1 MTRLLACL
9 LVLGL
14 ARLNAWTAPIPLPLW
29 NGDAPEGDG
38 KFSDSSKARLTV
50 HLAKQPNGAAVV
62 ICPGGGYGGLV
73 TKGEGHGIA
82 EWLNAQGIAGIVLE
96 YRLPAGRPYV
106 PLLDAQQAIRTVR
119 AHAAEWALDPKKV
132 GIIGFSAGGHLAST
146 ATVHFDLGEGKNT
159 DPIARQ
165 SSRPD
170 FAILIYPVIS
180 MEEGVHRGSK
190 KNLMGETPAAGLPD
204 YFSSQKHV
212 TAGTPPAF
220 LAHALDD
227 KVVPIENSR
236 VFYEAQKKAG
246 LPTRLVE
253 LPNGGHGLNGYK
265 GPSWDKWQAESL
277 LWLKEIKV
285 LP

>member
-1 MTRLLACL
+1 MMRLLAL
-9 LVLGL
+9 LAFVSS
-14 ARLNAWTAPIPLPLW
+14 AYAAETLPLW

-38 KFSDSSKARLTV
+38 KFSDSSKAKLTV
-50 HLAKQPNGAAVV
+50 HLPENPNGAAIV

-82 EWLNAQGIAGIVLE
+82 TWLNAHGIAGIVLE

-106 PLLDAQQAIRTVR
+106 PLLDAQRALRTVR
-119 AHAAEWALDPKKV
+119 ANATRWKIDPKKV

-146 ATVHFDLGEGKNT
+146 ATVHFDLGEGKTT
-159 DPIARQ
+159 DAVARE

-170 FAILIYPVIS
+170 FSILIYPVIS
-180 MEEGVHRGSK
+180 MDVGVHRGSK
-190 KNLMGETPAAGLPD
+190 KNLMGETPAAGLPE
-204 YFSSQKHV
+204 YFSTQKHV
-212 TAGTPPAF
+212 TAATPPAF
-220 LAHALDD
+220 LAHAIDD
-227 KVVPIENSR
+227 KVVDIENSR
-236 VFYEAQKKAG
+236 MFFAAQQKAG

-277 LWLKEIKV
+277 LWLKGLKV
-285 LP
+285 IP

>member
-1 MTRLLACL
+1 MRLLSL
-9 LVLGL
+9 LAFATSVF
-14 ARLNAWTAPIPLPLW
+14 AAETLPLW
-29 NGDAPEGDG
+29 KGDAPEGDG
-38 KFSDSSKARLTV
+38 KFSDSSKAKLTV
-50 HLAKQPNGAAVV
+50 HLPEKPNGAAIV

-82 EWLNAQGIAGIVLE
+82 AWLNAHGIAGIVLE

-106 PLLDAQQAIRTVR
+106 PLLDAQRAIRTVR
-119 AHAAEWALDPKKV
+119 ANAAQWKVDPKKV

-146 ATVHFDLGEGKNT
+146 ATVHFDAGEGKTT
-159 DPIARQ
+159 DAIARE

-170 FAILIYPVIS
+170 FSILIYPVIS

-190 KNLMGETPAAGLPD
+190 KNLMGETPAVGLPD
-204 YFSSQKHV
+204 YFSTQRHV
-212 TAGTPPAF
+212 KTGTPPAF
-220 LAHALDD
+220 LAHAVDD

-236 VFYEAQKKAG
+236 MFFEAQQKAG

-265 GPSWDKWQAESL
+265 GASWDAWQKLSL
-277 LWLKEIKV
+277 EWLQELKII
-285 LP
+285 P

>member
-1 MTRLLACL
+1 MRLLATL
-9 LVLGL
+9 LLLGL
-14 ARLNAWTAPIPLPLW
+14 ARLNAETAAIPLPLW
-29 NGDAPEGDG
+29 SGDAPEGDG
-38 KFSDSSKARLTV
+38 KFSDSSKAKLTV
-50 HLAKQPNGAAVV
+50 HLAEQPNGAAVV

-82 EWLNAQGIAGIVLE
+82 TWLNAHGIAGIVLE

-106 PLLDAQQAIRTVR
+106 PLLDAQRAIRTVR
-119 AHAAEWALDPKKV
+119 AHATKWKLDPKKV

-159 DPIARQ
+159 DPIARE

-170 FAILIYPVIS
+170 FSMLIYPVIS

-212 TAGTPPAF
+212 TAATPPAF
-220 LAHALDD
+220 LAHAIDD

-236 VFYEAQKKAG
+236 MFYEAQKKAG

>member
-1 MTRLLACL
+1 MRLLAL
-9 LVLGL
+9 LAFVSS
-14 ARLNAWTAPIPLPLW
+14 AYAAETLPLW

-38 KFSDSSKARLTV
+38 KFSDSSKAKLTV
-50 HLAKQPNGAAVV
+50 HLPENPNGAAIV

-82 EWLNAQGIAGIVLE
+82 AWLNAHGIAGIVLE

-106 PLLDAQQAIRTVR
+106 PLLDAQRALRTVR
-119 AHAAEWALDPKKV
+119 ANATRWKIDPKRV

-146 ATVHFDLGEGKNT
+146 ATVHFDLGEGKTT
-159 DPIARQ
+159 DAIARE

-170 FAILIYPVIS
+170 FSILIYPVIS
-180 MEEGVHRGSK
+180 MDVGVHRGSK
-190 KNLMGETPAAGLPD
+190 KNLMGETPAAGLPE
-204 YFSSQKHV
+204 YFSTQKHV
-212 TAGTPPAF
+212 TAATPPAF
-220 LAHALDD
+220 LAHAIDD
-227 KVVPIENSR
+227 KVVDIENSR
-236 VFYEAQKKAG
+236 MFFAAQQKAG

-277 LWLKEIKV
+277 LWLKGLKV
-285 LP
+285 IP

>member
-1 MTRLLACL
+1 MRPLVALLAL
-9 LVLGL
+9 
-14 ARLNAWTAPIPLPLW
+14 TASCFAAETLPLW
-29 NGDAPEGDG
+29 PGDAPEGNG
-38 KFSDSSKARLTV
+38 KFSDSSKAKITV
-50 HLAKQPNGAAVV
+50 HLPEKPNGAAIV

-82 EWLNAQGIAGIVLE
+82 AWLNSHGIAGIVLE

-106 PLLDAQQAIRTVR
+106 PLLDAQRAIRTVR
-119 AHAAEWALDPKKV
+119 ANAAAWKIDPKKV

-146 ATVHFDLGEGKNT
+146 ATVHFDLGEGKTT
-159 DPIARQ
+159 DAVTRE

-170 FAILIYPVIS
+170 FSLLIYPVIS
-180 MEEGVHRGSK
+180 MDVGVHRGSK
-190 KNLMGETPAAGLPD
+190 KNLMGETPAADLPE
-204 YFSSQKHV
+204 YFSTHKHV
-212 TAGTPPAF
+212 KAGTPPAF
-220 LAHALDD
+220 LAHAVDD
-227 KVVPIENSR
+227 KVVAIENSR
-236 VFYEAQKKAG
+236 MFFAAQQKAG

-277 LWLKEIKV
+277 VWLKEIKV

>member
-1 MTRLLACL
+1 MRLLSL
-9 LVLGL
+9 LAFATSVF
-14 ARLNAWTAPIPLPLW
+14 AAETLPLW
-29 NGDAPEGDG
+29 KGDAPEGNG
-38 KFSDSSKARLTV
+38 KFSDSSKAKLTV
-50 HLAKQPNGAAVV
+50 HLPEKPNGAAIV

-82 EWLNAQGIAGIVLE
+82 AWLNAHGIAGIVLE

-106 PLLDAQQAIRTVR
+106 PLLDAQRAIRTVR
-119 AHAAEWALDPKKV
+119 ANAAQWKVDPKKV

-146 ATVHFDLGEGKNT
+146 ATVHFDAGEGKTT
-159 DPIARQ
+159 DAIARE

-170 FAILIYPVIS
+170 FSILIYPVIS

-190 KNLMGETPAAGLPD
+190 KNLMGETPAVGLPD
-204 YFSSQKHV
+204 YFSTQRHV
-212 TAGTPPAF
+212 KTGTPPAF
-220 LAHALDD
+220 LAHAVDD

-236 VFYEAQKKAG
+236 MFFEAQQKAG

-265 GPSWDKWQAESL
+265 GASWDAWQKLSL
-277 LWLKEIKV
+277 EWLQELKII
-285 LP
+285 P

>member
-1 MTRLLACL
+1 MRPLLAI
-9 LVLGL
+9 L
-14 ARLNAWTAPIPLPLW
+14 AFTTTAFAAETLPLW
-29 NGDAPEGDG
+29 KGDAPEGNG
-38 KFSDSSKARLTV
+38 KFSDSSKAKLTV
-50 HLAKQPNGAAVV
+50 HLPEKPNGAAIV

-82 EWLNAQGIAGIVLE
+82 AWLNAHGIAGIVLE

-106 PLLDAQQAIRTVR
+106 PLLDAQRAIRTVR
-119 AHAAEWALDPKKV
+119 ANAAQWKVDPKKV

-146 ATVHFDLGEGKNT
+146 ATVHFDAGEGKTT
-159 DPIARQ
+159 DAIARE

-170 FAILIYPVIS
+170 FSILIYPVIS

-204 YFSSQKHV
+204 YFSTQRHV
-212 TAGTPPAF
+212 KTGTPPAF
-220 LAHALDD
+220 LAHAVDD

-236 VFYEAQKKAG
+236 MFYEAQQKAG
-246 LPTRLVE
+246 LPARLVE

-285 LP
+285 LE

>member
-1 MTRLLACL
+1 MTRLLAL
-9 LVLGL
+9 LAFVSS
-14 ARLNAWTAPIPLPLW
+14 AYAAETLPLW

-38 KFSDSSKARLTV
+38 KFSDSSKAKLTV
-50 HLAKQPNGAAVV
+50 HLPDNPNGAAIV

-82 EWLNAQGIAGIVLE
+82 AWLNAHGIAGIVLE

-106 PLLDAQQAIRTVR
+106 PLLDAQRALRTVR
-119 AHAAEWALDPKKV
+119 ANAARWKIDPKRV

-159 DPIARQ
+159 DAIARE

-170 FAILIYPVIS
+170 FSILIYPVIS
-180 MEEGVHRGSK
+180 MDVGVHRGSK
-190 KNLMGETPAAGLPD
+190 KNLMGETPAAGLPE
-204 YFSSQKHV
+204 YFSTQKHV
-212 TAGTPPAF
+212 TAATPPAF
-220 LAHALDD
+220 LAHAIDD
-227 KVVPIENSR
+227 KVVDIENSR
-236 VFYEAQKKAG
+236 MFFAAQQKAG

-277 LWLKEIKV
+277 LWLKGLKV
-285 LP
+285 IP

>member
-1 MTRLLACL
+1 MRFLLAL
-9 LVLGL
+9 LALTTSSFAVE
-14 ARLNAWTAPIPLPLW
+14 TLPLW
-29 NGDAPEGDG
+29 KGDAPEGNG
-38 KFSDSSKARLTV
+38 KFSDSSKAKLTV
-50 HLAKQPNGAAVV
+50 HLPEKPNGAAIV

-82 EWLNAQGIAGIVLE
+82 AWLNSQGIAGIVLE

-106 PLLDAQQAIRTVR
+106 PLLDAQRAIRTVR
-119 AHAAEWALDPKKV
+119 ANASQWKIDPKKV

-146 ATVHFDLGEGKNT
+146 ATVHFDAGEGKTT
-159 DPIARQ
+159 DAIARE

-170 FAILIYPVIS
+170 FSILIYPVIS
-180 MEEGVHRGSK
+180 MDVGVHRGSK
-190 KNLMGETPAAGLPD
+190 KNLMGETPAAGLPE
-204 YFSSQKHV
+204 YFSTQKHV
-212 TAGTPPAF
+212 KAGTPPAF

-227 KVVPIENSR
+227 KVVGIENSR
-236 VFYEAQKKAG
+236 MFFAAQQKAG

-265 GPSWDKWQAESL
+265 GPSWDKWQAEAL
-277 LWLKEIKV
+277 IWLKEIKV

>member
-1 MTRLLACL
+1 MHPLLAL
-9 LVLGL
+9 LAL
-14 ARLNAWTAPIPLPLW
+14 TASCFAAETLPLW
-29 NGDAPEGDG
+29 PGDAPEGNG
-38 KFSDSSKARLTV
+38 KFSDSSKAKLTV
-50 HLAKQPNGAAVV
+50 HLPAKPNGAAIV

-82 EWLNAQGIAGIVLE
+82 AWLNAHGIAGVVLE
-96 YRLPAGRPYV
+96 YRLPAGRPHV
-106 PLLDAQQAIRTVR
+106 PLLDAQRAIRTVR
-119 AHAAEWALDPKKV
+119 ANAYQWKIDPKKV

-146 ATVHFDLGEGKNT
+146 ATVHFDLGEGKTT
-159 DPIARQ
+159 DPVARE

-170 FAILIYPVIS
+170 FSILIYPVIS

-190 KNLMGETPAAGLPD
+190 KNLMGENPAAGLPD

-212 TAGTPPAF
+212 KADTPPAF
-220 LAHALDD
+220 LAHAIDD

-236 VFYEAQKKAG
+236 MFHEAQKKAG
-246 LPTRLVE
+246 LPTRLIE

-277 LWLKEIKV
+277 LWLKEINV

>member
-1 MTRLLACL
+1 MRLLACL
-9 LVLGL
+9 LLLGL
-14 ARLNAWTAPIPLPLW
+14 AQLNAWTAPIPLPLW

-50 HLAKQPNGAAVV
+50 HLAEQPNGAAVV

-82 EWLNAQGIAGIVLE
+82 EWLNAHGIAGIVLE

-146 ATVHFDLGEGKNT
+146 ATVHFETVETRAPNAVTG
-159 DPIARQ
+159 Q

-170 FAILIYPVIS
+170 FSILIYPVIS

-212 TAGTPPAF
+212 TAATPPAF

-236 VFYEAQKKAG
+236 MFYEAQKKAG

>member
-1 MTRLLACL
+1 MRLLTI
-9 LVLGL
+9 L
-14 ARLNAWTAPIPLPLW
+14 AFTTSAFAAETLPLW
-29 NGDAPEGDG
+29 KGDAPEGNG
-38 KFSDSSKARLTV
+38 KFSDSSKAKLTV
-50 HLAKQPNGAAVV
+50 HLPEKPNGAAIV

-82 EWLNAQGIAGIVLE
+82 AWLNAHGIAGIVLE

-106 PLLDAQQAIRTVR
+106 PLLDAQRAIRTVR
-119 AHAAEWALDPKKV
+119 ANAAQWKVDSKKV

-146 ATVHFDLGEGKNT
+146 ATVHFDAGEGKTT
-159 DPIARQ
+159 DAVARE

-170 FAILIYPVIS
+170 FSILIYPVIS

-204 YFSSQKHV
+204 YFSTQRHV
-212 TAGTPPAF
+212 KTGTPPAF

-236 VFYEAQKKAG
+236 MFYEAQKKAG
-246 LPTRLVE
+246 LPARLVE

-265 GPSWDKWQAESL
+265 GASWDAWQKLSL
-277 LWLKEIKV
+277 EWLQELKII
-285 LP
+285 P

>member
-1 MTRLLACL
+1 MRPLLAL
-9 LVLGL
+9 IAFAATVP
-14 ARLNAWTAPIPLPLW
+14 AAETVSLW
-29 NGDAPEGDG
+29 QGDAPEGDG
-38 KFSDSSKARLTV
+38 RFSDSSKARLTV
-50 HLAKQPNGAAVV
+50 HLPGKPNGTAIV

-82 EWLNAQGIAGIVLE
+82 TWLNAQGIAGIVLE
-96 YRLPAGRPYV
+96 YRLPAARPYV
-106 PLLDAQQAIRTVR
+106 PLLDAQQAIRTIR
-119 AHAAEWALDPKKV
+119 ANAGKWRIDPRKV

-146 ATVHFDLGEGKNT
+146 ATVHFATLETRAPNA
-159 DPIARQ
+159 IAGQ

-170 FAILIYPVIS
+170 FSILIYPVIS

-190 KNLMGETPAAGLPD
+190 RNLMGETPAANLSD

-212 TAGTPPAF
+212 KADTPPAF

-227 KVVPIENSR
+227 KVVDIENSR
-236 VFYEAQKKAG
+236 MFFEAQRKAG

-253 LPNGGHGLNGYK
+253 LPDGGHGLHGYQ

-285 LP
+285 LE

>member
-1 MTRLLACL
+1 MRLLSI
-9 LVLGL
+9 L
-14 ARLNAWTAPIPLPLW
+14 ALTTSAFAAETLPLW
-29 NGDAPEGDG
+29 KGDAPEGNG
-38 KFSDSSKARLTV
+38 KFSDSSKAKLTV
-50 HLAKQPNGAAVV
+50 HLPEKPNGAAIV

-82 EWLNAQGIAGIVLE
+82 AWLNAHGIAGIVLE

-106 PLLDAQQAIRTVR
+106 PLLDAQRAIRTVR
-119 AHAAEWALDPKKV
+119 ANAAQWKVDPKKV

-146 ATVHFDLGEGKNT
+146 ATVHFDAGEGKTT
-159 DPIARQ
+159 DAVARE

-170 FAILIYPVIS
+170 FSILIYPVIS

-190 KNLMGETPAAGLPD
+190 KNLMGEAPAAGLPD
-204 YFSSQKHV
+204 YFSTQRHV
-212 TAGTPPAF
+212 KTGTPPAF
-220 LAHALDD
+220 LAHAVDD

-236 VFYEAQKKAG
+236 MFYEAQKKAG
-246 LPTRLVE
+246 LPARLVE

-285 LP
+285 LE

>member
-1 MTRLLACL
+1 MMRLLAL
-9 LVLGL
+9 LAFVSS
-14 ARLNAWTAPIPLPLW
+14 AYAAETLPLW

-38 KFSDSSKARLTV
+38 KFSDSSKAKLTV
-50 HLAKQPNGAAVV
+50 HLPENPNGAAIV

-82 EWLNAQGIAGIVLE
+82 AWLNAHGIAGIVLE

-106 PLLDAQQAIRTVR
+106 PLLDAQRALRTVR
-119 AHAAEWALDPKKV
+119 ANATKWKVDPKKV

-146 ATVHFDLGEGKNT
+146 ATVHFDLGEGKTT
-159 DPIARQ
+159 DAITRE

-170 FAILIYPVIS
+170 FSILIYPVIS
-180 MEEGVHRGSK
+180 MDVGVHRGSK
-190 KNLMGETPAAGLPD
+190 KNLMGETPAAGLPE
-204 YFSSQKHV
+204 YFSTQKHV
-212 TAGTPPAF
+212 KASTPPAF
-220 LAHALDD
+220 LAHAIDD
-227 KVVPIENSR
+227 KVVDIENSR
-236 VFYEAQKKAG
+236 MFFAAQQKAG

-277 LWLKEIKV
+277 LWLKELKV
-285 LP
+285 IP

>member
-1 MTRLLACL
+1 MRPLAFLLL
-9 LVLGL
+9 LGASHL
-14 ARLNAWTAPIPLPLW
+14 AAESLPISLPLW

-38 KFSDSSKARLTV
+38 KFSDSSKAKLTL
-50 HLAKQPNGAAVV
+50 HRAEFPNGAAVV

-73 TKGEGHGIA
+73 TGGEGHGIA
-82 EWLNAQGIAGIVLE
+82 AWLNKQGITGIVLE
-96 YRLPAGRPYV
+96 YRLPKGRPYV

-119 AHAAEWALDPKKV
+119 ANAEKWKIDPKKV

-146 ATVHFDLGEGKNT
+146 ATVHFDTVETRAPNAVTG
-159 DPIARQ
+159 Q

-170 FAILIYPVIS
+170 FSILIYPVIS

-190 KNLMGETPAAGLPD
+190 KNLMGENPAAGLTD
-204 YFSSQKHV
+204 YFSSQKQV
-212 TAGTPPAF
+212 KDNTPPAF

-236 VFYEAQKKAG
+236 MFYEAEKAHK
-246 LPTRLVE
+246 LPARLLE

-277 LWLKEIKV
+277 VWLKEIKI
-285 LP
+285 LE

>member
-1 MTRLLACL
+1 MRLLAL
-9 LVLGL
+9 LAFVSS
-14 ARLNAWTAPIPLPLW
+14 AYAAETLPLW

-38 KFSDSSKARLTV
+38 KFSDSSMAKLTV
-50 HLAKQPNGAAVV
+50 HLPDNPNGAAIV

-82 EWLNAQGIAGIVLE
+82 AWLNAHGIAGIVLE

-106 PLLDAQQAIRTVR
+106 PLLDAQRALRTVR
-119 AHAAEWALDPKKV
+119 ANAAKWKIDAKKV

-159 DPIARQ
+159 DAIARE

-170 FAILIYPVIS
+170 FSILIYPVIS
-180 MEEGVHRGSK
+180 MDVGVHRGSK
-190 KNLMGETPAAGLPD
+190 KNLMGETPAAGLPE
-204 YFSSQKHV
+204 YFSTQKHV
-212 TAGTPPAF
+212 TAATPPAF
-220 LAHALDD
+220 LAHAIDD
-227 KVVPIENSR
+227 KVVDIENSR
-236 VFYEAQKKAG
+236 MFFAAQQKAG

-277 LWLKEIKV
+277 LWLKGLKV
-285 LP
+285 IP

>member
-1 MTRLLACL
+1 MRLLAL
-9 LVLGL
+9 L
-14 ARLNAWTAPIPLPLW
+14 AFTTSAFAAETLPLW
-29 NGDAPEGDG
+29 KGDAPEGDG
-38 KFSDSSKARLTV
+38 KFSDSSKAKLTV
-50 HLAKQPNGAAVV
+50 HLADKPNGTAIV

-82 EWLNAQGIAGIVLE
+82 AWLNAHGIAGIVLE

-106 PLLDAQQAIRTVR
+106 PLLDAQRAIRTVR
-119 AHAAEWALDPKKV
+119 ANASQWKIDPKKV

-146 ATVHFDLGEGKNT
+146 ATVHFDLGEGKTT
-159 DPIARQ
+159 DPIARE

-170 FAILIYPVIS
+170 FAILIYPVIT
-180 MEEGVHRGSK
+180 MDEGVQHVGSK
-190 KNLMGETPAAGLPD
+190 KNLLGEKPATGLAD
-204 YFSSQKHV
+204 YFSSQKQV
-212 TAGTPPAF
+212 KDDTPPAF

-227 KVVPIENSR
+227 KSVPIENSR
-236 VFYEAQKKAG
+236 IFYQAQKAHN
-246 LPTRLVE
+246 LPTRLLE

>member
-1 MTRLLACL
+1 MRA
-9 LVLGL
+9 
-14 ARLNAWTAPIPLPLW
+14 NA
-29 NGDAPEGDG
+29 
-38 KFSDSSKARLTV
+38 
-50 HLAKQPNGAAVV
+50 
-62 ICPGGGYGGLV
+62 
-73 TKGEGHGIA
+73 
-82 EWLNAQGIAGIVLE
+82 AQWKI
-96 YRLPAGRPYV
+96 
-106 PLLDAQQAIRTVR
+106 
-119 AHAAEWALDPKKV
+119 DPKKV

-146 ATVHFDLGEGKNT
+146 ATVHFDAGEGKTT
-159 DPIARQ
+159 DAISRE

-170 FAILIYPVIS
+170 FSILIYPVIS
-180 MEEGVHRGSK
+180 MEAGVHRGSK

-212 TAGTPPAF
+212 TAATPPAF

-236 VFYEAQKKAG
+236 MFYEAQKKAG

-265 GPSWDKWQAESL
+265 GSSWDKWQAESL